1 MTSPDTAEHIVN
13 DANVSSSSCAGEVA
27 ASENHNKT
35 TTASGRES
43 SSLVMKP
50 EFPFFRERREPFF
63 WFNNVIFLLALATFI
78 YLAINIFR
86 DFINNRNDPPT
97 ATNLRNGLSQ
107 SFPGMAFCIHRAL
120 DPTQGSQPNLQPLFA
135 FFDNEE
141 EGTVNITDQLK
152 PIRCPNAPK
161 QDETCWYLDGDFP
174 AFNTRKCTSRN
185 DILVGFSFNLA
196 EYSKNVPLIG
206 VDGFLFE
213 LQKDIL
219 ESACDN
225 ELSFRCTGLSRYN
238 ECSSES
244 TVGFEPFYAT
254 SSGVS
259 LIQLQRSETQA
270 NPRCDTTIAQWSPRT
285 VSANI
290 NQNYLDNMNVTIS
303 DQASTVIM
311 DFQFFGADIVKTTYN
326 PQSQASMLGSLSG
339 WFGWLSDGWGLI
351 SLMFI
356 LEETINYLRALRT
369 YKMGI
374 ASRD

>member
-1 MTSPDTAEHIVN
+1 MTSLDAEQIVN
-13 DANVSSSSCAGEVA
+13 DADISSSSCAGEVA
-27 ASENHNKT
+27 ASAKHTKT
-35 TTASGRES
+35 TTSGRES

-50 EFPFFRERREPFF
+50 DFPFFKERREPFF
-63 WFNNVIFLLALATFI
+63 WFNNVIFVLALATFV

-86 DFINNRNDPPT
+86 DFVNNRNDPPT

-120 DPTQGSQPNLQPLFA
+120 DPTQGNQANLQPLFA

-141 EGTVNITDQLK
+141 EEPVNITDQLK
-152 PIRCPNAPK
+152 PITCPNAPK

-174 AFNTRKCTSRN
+174 AFDTKQCTSRN
-185 DILVGFSFNLA
+185 SILVGFALDLSG
-196 EYSKNVPLIG
+196 YSKNVPLIG

-213 LQKDIL
+213 LQKADQL
-219 ESACDN
+219 VESACDN
-225 ELSFRCTGLSRYN
+225 ELPFGCTGVSRYN
-238 ECSSES
+238 ECSSDS
-244 TVGFEPFYAT
+244 TVGFEPFFAT
-254 SSGVS
+254 SGVS

-270 NPRCDTTIAQWSPRT
+270 AARCDSTIVQWSPST

-290 NQNYLDNMNVTIS
+290 NQNYLDNVNVTIS

-311 DFQFFGADIVKTTYN
+311 DFKFFGADIVKTTYN

-356 LEETINYLRALRT
+356 LEETINHLRALRT

>member
-1 MTSPDTAEHIVN
+1 MTSPDAEEH
-13 DANVSSSSCAGEVA
+13 NVSSSSCAGEGMA
-27 ASENHNKT
+27 ASENHNKSIT
-35 TTASGRES
+35 TSGRES
-43 SSLVMKP
+43 SSLLMKP

-78 YLAINIFR
+78 YFTITIFR

-120 DPTQGSQPNLQPLFA
+120 DPTQGNQTNLQPLFA
-135 FFDNEE
+135 CFDNEE
-141 EGTVNITDQLK
+141 EEPVDITDQLK
-152 PIRCPNAPK
+152 PIRCPNTPK
-161 QDETCWYLDGDFP
+161 QNETCWYLDGDFP
-174 AFNTRKCTSRN
+174 AFDTKQCTSRN
-185 DILVGFSFNLA
+185 GILVAFSLDLA
-196 EYSKNVPLIG
+196 GYSKNVPLIG

-213 LQKDIL
+213 LQKADQL
-219 ESACDN
+219 VESACDN
-225 ELSFRCTGLSRYN
+225 ELPFGCTGLSRYN

-244 TVGFEPFYAT
+244 TVGFEPFFAT
-254 SSGVS
+254 TGMS

-270 NPRCDTTIAQWSPRT
+270 NAKCDTTIAQWSPRT

-326 PQSQASMLGSLSG
+326 PQSQAPMLGSLSG

-356 LEETINYLRALRT
+356 LEETMNYLRALHA
-369 YKMGI
+369 YKMGL